1 MNCICDIYDVCTYYY
16 LLAQARRFIFLSPEK
31 IVRSYCWN
39 KSFETDP
46 PSHPF
51 DTEGI
56 TECFRSYRALLGD
69 KSSPFQFPQFKN
81 TVHECVNYYCS
92 REWQEIQQMKHL
104 FLFLGPW
111 IMRGS
116 AARLS
121 ARSTSTRVRAQKS
134 IPEKAP
140 WLLGVRWTWDG
151 VHYSRL
157 KVFVGLENFEWMDER
172 IKLRGRAEMASSS
185 ALAIVTPR
193 SDLKDMNTF
202 LNTMVSAAS
211 VSLF

>member
-16 LLAQARRFIFLSPEK
+16 LLAQARRFNFLSPEK

-69 KSSPFQFPQFKN
+69 KSSPFQFPQFRYSPLMCKLLLLSRVTRN
-81 TVHECVNYYCS
+81 TTNEAFIFY
-92 REWQEIQQMKHL
+92 
-104 FLFLGPW
+104 LGPW

-116 AARLS
+116 SARLS
-121 ARSTSTRVRAQKS
+121 TRSTSTRVRAPKS
-134 IPEKAP
+134 IPEKPP
-140 WLLGVRWTWDG
+140 WLLGVRLTWDG

-157 KVFVGLENFEWMDER
+157 NVFEGLENFEWMDER
-172 IKLRGRAEMASSS
+172 IKLRGSAEMASSS

-202 LNTMVSAAS
+202 LNTMVRTVS